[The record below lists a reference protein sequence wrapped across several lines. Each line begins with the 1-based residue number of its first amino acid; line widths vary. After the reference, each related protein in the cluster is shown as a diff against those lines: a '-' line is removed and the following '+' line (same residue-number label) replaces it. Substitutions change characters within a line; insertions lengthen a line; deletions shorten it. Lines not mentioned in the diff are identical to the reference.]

1 MWIESDAVHYFHR
14 MTWFCRWDKIEVSDT
29 VQTLEKIWTKATEP
43 DVNQLTLQ
51 DSNGAYELSDDEL
64 MHMLNNIGKQK
75 LLSKY
80 Q

>member
-1 MWIESDAVHYFHR
+1 M
-14 MTWFCRWDKIEVSDT
+14 SDT